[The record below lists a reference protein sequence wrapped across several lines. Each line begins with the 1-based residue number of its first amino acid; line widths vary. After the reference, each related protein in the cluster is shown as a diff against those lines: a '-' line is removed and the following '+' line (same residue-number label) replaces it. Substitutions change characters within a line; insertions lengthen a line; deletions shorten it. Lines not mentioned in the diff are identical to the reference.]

1 MIMKI
6 KYLFT
11 GILFISIVS
20 CSPKLEDGLYAKV
33 DTNKGEIQLKL
44 TFDQTPVTVANFV
57 SLAEGTNRQVDS
69 IFTGKAYYDGLIFHR
84 VIADFMIQG
93 GDPTGTGQGGPGY
106 KFDDEIVPDL
116 KHDGPGI
123 LSMANAGPGTNGS
136 QFFITHKETPW
147 LDGKHTVFGRVT
159 EGQSVVD
166 SIAQNDTIIA
176 VHIIRKGKEARKFD
190 AAATF
195 ENYFLEKDKVKND
208 KRDALSA
215 LEQSA
220 TYTESGLGYVVTTEG
235 DGEAVAIDKTVLTHY
250 AVYFEDGRLLD
261 TSIEDIAKAYKMYNS
276 KRPYQPIPA
285 RVDPDAGMITGFKE
299 GLRLLSVGDKA
310 TLYLPYELAYG
321 ANGGRGIPPQT
332 NLIFEVEVVG
342 LE

>member
-1 MIMKI
+1 MKI
-6 KYLFT
+6 IHIFT
-11 GILFISIVS
+11 AIIVLTILS
-20 CSPKLEDGLYAKV
+20 CSPKLEDGIYAKV
-33 DTNKGEIQLKL
+33 NTNKGEIQLQL
-44 TFDQTPVTVANFV
+44 TFDQTPLTVANFV
-57 SLAEGTNRQVDS
+57 SLAEGTNTKVDS
-69 IFTGKAYYDGLIFHR
+69 IYSGKPYYDGLTFHR
-84 VIADFMIQG
+84 VIQDFMIQG

-106 KFDDEIVPDL
+106 RFDDEIVPEL
-116 KHDGPGI
+116 KHDGPGV

-166 SIAQNDTIIA
+166 SIAQNDTIIC
-176 VHIIRKGKEARKFD
+176 VTIIRKGRYAKKFD
-190 AAATF
+190 AATTF

-208 KRDALSA
+208 KRDALVA

-220 TYTESGLGYVVTTEG
+220 TYTDSGLGVVITNEG
-235 DGEAVAIDKTVLTHY
+235 DGEAVTTDKTVLTHY

-261 TSIEDIAKAYKMYNS
+261 TSLADVARAFNMYNPN
-276 KRPYQPIPA
+276 RPYQPIPA
-285 RVDPDAGMITGFKE
+285 RVDADAQMITGFKE

>member
-1 MIMKI
+1 MKI
-6 KYLFT
+6 IHLFT
-11 GILFISIVS
+11 AFVVLTILS
-20 CSPKLEDGLYAKV
+20 CSPKFEDGIYAKV
-33 DTNKGEIQLKL
+33 STNKGEIQLQL
-44 TFDQTPVTVANFV
+44 TYDQTPVTVANFV
-57 SLAEGTNRQVDS
+57 SLAEGTNTQVDS
-69 IFTGKAYYDGLIFHR
+69 IHSGKPYYDGLIFHR
-84 VIADFMIQG
+84 VIQDFMIQG

-106 KFDDEIVPDL
+106 RFDDEIVPEL
-116 KHDGPGI
+116 KHDGPGV

-166 SIAQNDTIIA
+166 SIAQNDTIFGVI
-176 VHIIRKGKEARKFD
+176 IIRKGRNAKKFD
-190 AAATF
+190 AATTF

-208 KRDALSA
+208 KRDALVA

-220 TYTESGLGYVVTTEG
+220 TYTDSGLGVVITTEG
-235 DGEAVAIDKTVLTHY
+235 DGEAVSTDKTVMTHY

-261 TSIEDIAKAYKMYNS
+261 TSLADVARAYNMYNPN
-276 KRPYQPIPA
+276 RPYQPIPA
-285 RVDPDAGMITGFKE
+285 RVDADAQMITGFKE

>member
-1 MIMKI
+1 MKI

-11 GILFISIVS
+11 GILFASIVS

-44 TFDQTPVTVANFV
+44 TFDKTPVTVANFV

-69 IFTGKAYYDGLIFHR
+69 TFNGKAYYNGLIFHR

-106 KFDDEIVPDL
+106 KFDDEIVSDL
-116 KHDGPGI
+116 KHDGAGI

-166 SIAQNDTIIA
+166 SIAQSDTCLLY
-176 VHIIRKGKEARKFD
+176 
-190 AAATF
+190 TSPSP
-195 ENYFLEKDKVKND
+195 
-208 KRDALSA
+208 RD
-215 LEQSA
+215 
-220 TYTESGLGYVVTTEG
+220 G
-235 DGEAVAIDKTVLTHY
+235 
-250 AVYFEDGRLLD
+250 
-261 TSIEDIAKAYKMYNS
+261 
-276 KRPYQPIPA
+276 
-285 RVDPDAGMITGFKE
+285 
-299 GLRLLSVGDKA
+299 LLSRMPSSA
-310 TLYLPYELAYG
+310 
-321 ANGGRGIPPQT
+321 
-332 NLIFEVEVVG
+332 
-342 LE
+342 

>member
-1 MIMKI
+1 MKI
-6 KYLFT
+6 IHLFT
-11 GILFISIVS
+11 AIIILTILS
-20 CSPKLEDGLYAKV
+20 CSPKLEDGIYAKV
-33 DTNKGEIQLKL
+33 NTNKGEIQLQL
-44 TFDQTPVTVANFV
+44 TYDQTPVTVANFV
-57 SLAEGTNRQVDS
+57 SLAEGTNTQVDS
-69 IFTGKAYYDGLIFHR
+69 IYSGKPYYDGLIFHR
-84 VIADFMIQG
+84 VIQDFMIQG

-106 KFDDEIVPDL
+106 RFDDEIVPEL
-116 KHDGPGI
+116 KHDGPGV

-166 SIAQNDTIIA
+166 SIAQNDTIIGIT
-176 VHIIRKGKEARKFD
+176 IIRKGRDAKKFD
-190 AAATF
+190 ATTTF

-208 KRDALSA
+208 KRDALVA

-220 TYTESGLGYVVTTEG
+220 TYTDSGLGIVITTKG
-235 DGEAVAIDKTVLTHY
+235 NGEAVSTDKTVLTHY

-261 TSIEDIAKAYKMYNS
+261 TSLADVARAYNMYNPN
-276 KRPYQPIPA
+276 RPYQPIPA
-285 RVDPDAGMITGFKE
+285 RVDADAQMITGFKE

>member
-1 MIMKI
+1 MKI
-6 KYLFT
+6 IHLFT
-11 GILFISIVS
+11 AIIVLTIFS
-20 CSPKLEDGLYAKV
+20 CSPKLEDGIYAKV
-33 DTNKGEIQLKL
+33 NTNKGEIQLQL
-44 TFDQTPVTVANFV
+44 TYDQTPVTVANFV
-57 SLAEGTNRQVDS
+57 SLAEGTNTQVDS
-69 IFTGKAYYDGLIFHR
+69 IYSGKPYYDGLIFHR
-84 VIADFMIQG
+84 VIQDFMIQG

-106 KFDDEIVPDL
+106 RFDDEIVPEL
-116 KHDGPGI
+116 KHDGPGV

-166 SIAQNDTIIA
+166 SIAQNDTIIGIT
-176 VHIIRKGKEARKFD
+176 IIRKGRDAKKFD
-190 AAATF
+190 ATTTF

-208 KRDALSA
+208 KRDALVA

-220 TYTESGLGYVVTTEG
+220 TYTDSGLGVVITTKG
-235 DGEAVAIDKTVLTHY
+235 DGEAVSTDKTVMTHY

-261 TSIEDIAKAYKMYNS
+261 TSLADVARAYNMYNPN
-276 KRPYQPIPA
+276 RPYQPIPA
-285 RVDPDAGMITGFKE
+285 RVDADAQMITGFKE

>member
-1 MIMKI
+1 MKI
-6 KYLFT
+6 KYLFA
-11 GILFISIVS
+11 GILFISILS

-69 IFTGKAYYDGLIFHR
+69 IFIGKAYYDGLIFHR

-106 KFDDEIVPDL
+106 KFDDEIVSDL

-123 LSMANAGPGTNGS
+123 LSMAN
-136 QFFITHKETPW
+136 
-147 LDGKHTVFGRVT
+147 

-195 ENYFLEKDKVKND
+195 ENYFQEKDKIKND
-208 KRDALSA
+208 KRDALSVRFC
-215 LEQSA
+215 LS
-220 TYTESGLGYVVTTEG
+220 
-235 DGEAVAIDKTVLTHY
+235 
-250 AVYFEDGRLLD
+250 
-261 TSIEDIAKAYKMYNS
+261 
-276 KRPYQPIPA
+276 QP
-285 RVDPDAGMITGFKE
+285 
-299 GLRLLSVGDKA
+299 LRHH
-310 TLYLPYELAYG
+310 PHW
-321 ANGGRGIPPQT
+321 
-332 NLIFEVEVVG
+332 
-342 LE
+342 

>member
-1 MIMKI
+1 
-6 KYLFT
+6 
-11 GILFISIVS
+11 
-20 CSPKLEDGLYAKV
+20 
-33 DTNKGEIQLKL
+33 
-44 TFDQTPVTVANFV
+44 
-57 SLAEGTNRQVDS
+57 
-69 IFTGKAYYDGLIFHR
+69 
-84 VIADFMIQG
+84 
-93 GDPTGTGQGGPGY
+93 
-106 KFDDEIVPDL
+106 
-116 KHDGPGI
+116 
-123 LSMANAGPGTNGS
+123 MANAGPGTNGS
-136 QFFITHKETPW
+136 QFFIMHKETPW
-147 LDGKHTVFGRVT
+147 LDGKHTVFGRVI

-176 VHIIRKGKEARKFD
+176 VHIIRKGKEAKKFD

-208 KRDALSA
+208 KRDALLA

-220 TYTESGLGYVVTTEG
+220 TYTDSGLGYVITGEG
-235 DGEAVAIDKTVLTHY
+235 DGEAVTIDKTVLTHY

-261 TSIEDIAKAYKMYNS
+261 TSIEDIAKAYKIYNS

-285 RVDPDAGMITGFKE
+285 RVDPDAGMIAGFKE

-321 ANGGRGIPPQT
+321 TNGGRGIPPQT

>member
-1 MIMKI
+1 MK
-6 KYLFT
+6 
-11 GILFISIVS
+11 SIHLLTAIVFLTAS
-20 CSPKLEDGLYAKV
+20 ACDSKLEDGLYANIN
-33 DTNKGEIQLKL
+33 TNKGEIFVDLS
-44 TFDQTPVTVANFV
+44 FEQTPVTVANFV
-57 SLAEGTNRQVDS
+57 SLSEGTNNQVDEAYS
-69 IFTGKAYYDGLIFHR
+69 GKPYYDGLKFHR
-84 VIADFMIQG
+84 VIKDFMIQG
-93 GDPTGTGQGGPGY
+93 GDPLGTGSGGPGY
-106 KFDDEIVPDL
+106 AFDDEFVETL
-116 KHDGPGI
+116 KHDGPGV
-123 LSMANAGPGTNGS
+123 LSMANSGPATNGS

-166 SIAQNDTIIA
+166 SIAQNDTIIGIT
-176 VHIIRKGKEARKFD
+176 IIRKGRDAKKFD
-190 AAATF
+190 ATTTF

-208 KRDALSA
+208 KRDALVA

-220 TYTESGLGYVVTTEG
+220 TYTDSGLGVVITTKG
-235 DGEAVAIDKTVLTHY
+235 DGEAVSTDKTVMTHY

-261 TSIEDIAKAYKMYNS
+261 TSLADVARAYNMYNPN
-276 KRPYQPIPA
+276 RPYQPIPA
-285 RVDPDAGMITGFKE
+285 RVDADAQMITGFKE

>member
-1 MIMKI
+1 MKI
-6 KYLFT
+6 INLFT
-11 GILFISIVS
+11 AIVVLTILS
-20 CSPKLEDGLYAKV
+20 CSPKLEDGIYAKV
-33 DTNKGEIQLKL
+33 NTNKGEIQLQL
-44 TFDQTPVTVANFV
+44 TFDQTPLTVANFV
-57 SLAEGTNRQVDS
+57 SLAEGTNTQVDS
-69 IFTGKAYYDGLIFHR
+69 IYSGKPYYDGLTFHR
-84 VIADFMIQG
+84 VIQDFMIQG

-106 KFDDEIVPDL
+106 RFDDEIVPEL
-116 KHDGPGI
+116 KHDGPGV

-166 SIAQNDTIIA
+166 SIAQNDTIIG
-176 VHIIRKGKEARKFD
+176 VTIIRKGRDAKKFD
-190 AAATF
+190 AATTF

-208 KRDALSA
+208 KRDALVA

-220 TYTESGLGYVVTTEG
+220 TYTDSGLGVVITNEG
-235 DGEAVAIDKTVLTHY
+235 GGEAVTTDKTVLTHY

-261 TSIEDIAKAYKMYNS
+261 TSLADVARAYNMYNPN
-276 KRPYQPIPA
+276 RPYQPIPA
-285 RVDPDAGMITGFKE
+285 RVDADAQMITGFKE

>member
-1 MIMKI
+1 MKI
-6 KYLFT
+6 IHLFT
-11 GILFISIVS
+11 AFVVLTILS
-20 CSPKLEDGLYAKV
+20 CSPKLEDGIYAKV
-33 DTNKGEIQLKL
+33 STNKGEIQLQL
-44 TFDQTPVTVANFV
+44 TYDQTPVTVANFV
-57 SLAEGTNRQVDS
+57 SLAEGTNTQVDS
-69 IFTGKAYYDGLIFHR
+69 IHSGKPYYDGLIFHR
-84 VIADFMIQG
+84 VIQDFMIQG

-106 KFDDEIVPDL
+106 RFDDEIVPEL
-116 KHDGPGI
+116 KHDGPGV

-147 LDGKHTVFGRVT
+147 LDGKHTVFGRVSK
-159 EGQSVVD
+159 GQSVVD
-166 SIAQNDTIIA
+166 SIAQNDTIIG
-176 VHIIRKGKEARKFD
+176 VTIIRKGRDAKKFD
-190 AAATF
+190 AATTF

-208 KRDALSA
+208 KRDALVA

-220 TYTESGLGYVVTTEG
+220 TYTDSGLGVVITTKG
-235 DGEAVAIDKTVLTHY
+235 DGEAVSTDKTVMTHY

-261 TSIEDIAKAYKMYNS
+261 TSLADVARAYNMYNPN
-276 KRPYQPIPA
+276 RPYQPIPA
-285 RVDPDAGMITGFKE
+285 RVDADAQMITGFKE

>member
-1 MIMKI
+1 MKI
-6 KYLFT
+6 IHLFT
-11 GILFISIVS
+11 AIIVLTILS
-20 CSPKLEDGLYAKV
+20 CSPKLEDGIYAKV
-33 DTNKGEIQLKL
+33 NTNKGEIQLQL
-44 TFDQTPVTVANFV
+44 SYDQTPVTVANFV
-57 SLAEGTNRQVDS
+57 SLAEGTNTQVDS
-69 IFTGKAYYDGLIFHR
+69 IYSGKPYYDGLIFHR
-84 VIADFMIQG
+84 VIQDFMIQG

-106 KFDDEIVPDL
+106 RFDDEIVPEL
-116 KHDGPGI
+116 KHDGPGV

-166 SIAQNDTIIA
+166 SIAQNDTIFGVI
-176 VHIIRKGKEARKFD
+176 IIRKGRNAKKFD
-190 AAATF
+190 AATTF

-208 KRDALSA
+208 KRDALVT

-220 TYTESGLGYVVTTEG
+220 TYTDSGLGVVITTEG
-235 DGEAVAIDKTVLTHY
+235 DGEAVSTDKTVMTHY

-261 TSIEDIAKAYKMYNS
+261 TSLADVARAYNMYNPN
-276 KRPYQPIPA
+276 RPYQPIPA
-285 RVDPDAGMITGFKE
+285 RVDADAQMITGFKE

>member
-1 MIMKI
+1 MKI
-6 KYLFT
+6 IHLFT
-11 GILFISIVS
+11 AFVVLTILS
-20 CSPKLEDGLYAKV
+20 CSPKLEDGIYAKV
-33 DTNKGEIQLKL
+33 NTNKGEIQLQL
-44 TFDQTPVTVANFV
+44 TYDQTPVTVANFV
-57 SLAEGTNRQVDS
+57 SLAEGTNTQVDS
-69 IFTGKAYYDGLIFHR
+69 IYSGKPYYDGLIFHR
-84 VIADFMIQG
+84 VIQDFMIQG

-106 KFDDEIVPDL
+106 RFDDEIVPEL
-116 KHDGPGI
+116 KHDGPGV

-166 SIAQNDTIIA
+166 SIAQNDTIIGIT
-176 VHIIRKGKEARKFD
+176 IIRKGRDAKKFD
-190 AAATF
+190 AATTF

-208 KRDALSA
+208 KRDALVA

-220 TYTESGLGYVVTTEG
+220 TYTDSGLGVVITTKG
-235 DGEAVAIDKTVLTHY
+235 DGEAVSTDKTVMTHY

-261 TSIEDIAKAYKMYNS
+261 TSLADVARAYNMYNPN
-276 KRPYQPIPA
+276 RPYQPIPA
-285 RVDPDAGMITGFKE
+285 RVDADAQMITGFKE

-321 ANGGRGIPPQT
+321 ASGGRGIPPQT

>member
-1 MIMKI
+1 MKI
-6 KYLFT
+6 IHLFT
-11 GILFISIVS
+11 AIIVLTILS
-20 CSPKLEDGLYAKV
+20 CSPKLEDGIYAKV
-33 DTNKGEIQLKL
+33 NTNKGEIQLQL
-44 TFDQTPVTVANFV
+44 TYDQTPVTVANFV
-57 SLAEGTNRQVDS
+57 SLAEGTNTQVDS
-69 IFTGKAYYDGLIFHR
+69 TYSGKPYYDGLIFHR
-84 VIADFMIQG
+84 VIQDFMIQG

-106 KFDDEIVPDL
+106 RFDDEILPEL
-116 KHDGPGI
+116 KHDGPGV

-166 SIAQNDTIIA
+166 SIAQNDTIFG
-176 VHIIRKGKEARKFD
+176 VTIIRKGRDAKKFD
-190 AAATF
+190 AATTF

-208 KRDALSA
+208 KRDALVA

-220 TYTESGLGYVVTTEG
+220 TYTDSGLGIVITTEG
-235 DGEAVAIDKTVLTHY
+235 NGEAVSTDKTVLTHY

-261 TSIEDIAKAYKMYNS
+261 TSLADVARAYNIYNPN
-276 KRPYQPIPA
+276 RPYQPIPA
-285 RVDPDAGMITGFKE
+285 RVDADAQMITGFKE

>member
-1 MIMKI
+1 MKI
-6 KYLFT
+6 IHLFT
-11 GILFISIVS
+11 AFVVLTILS
-20 CSPKLEDGLYAKV
+20 CSPKLEDGIYAKV
-33 DTNKGEIQLKL
+33 STNKGEIQLQL
-44 TFDQTPVTVANFV
+44 TYDQTPVTVANFV
-57 SLAEGTNRQVDS
+57 SLAEGINTEVDS
-69 IFTGKAYYDGLIFHR
+69 IHSGKPYYDGLIFHR
-84 VIADFMIQG
+84 VIQDFMIQG

-106 KFDDEIVPDL
+106 RFDDEIVPEL
-116 KHDGPGI
+116 KHDGPGV
-123 LSMANAGPGTNGS
+123 LSMANSGPGTNGS

-166 SIAQNDTIIA
+166 SIAQNDTIIGIT
-176 VHIIRKGKEARKFD
+176 IIRKGRDAKKFD
-190 AAATF
+190 ATTTF

-208 KRDALSA
+208 KRDALVA

-220 TYTESGLGYVVTTEG
+220 TYTDSGLGVVITTKG
-235 DGEAVAIDKTVLTHY
+235 DGEAVSTDKTVMTHY

-261 TSIEDIAKAYKMYNS
+261 TSLADVARAYNMYNPN
-276 KRPYQPIPA
+276 RPYQPIPA
-285 RVDPDAGMITGFKE
+285 RVDADAQMITGFKE

>member
-1 MIMKI
+1 MKI
-6 KYLFT
+6 IHLFT
-11 GILFISIVS
+11 AIVVLTILS
-20 CSPKLEDGLYAKV
+20 CSPKLEDGIYAKV
-33 DTNKGEIQLKL
+33 NTNKGEIQLQL
-44 TFDQTPVTVANFV
+44 TYDQTPVTVANFV
-57 SLAEGTNRQVDS
+57 SLAEGTNTQVDS
-69 IFTGKAYYDGLIFHR
+69 IYSGKPYYDGLIFHR
-84 VIADFMIQG
+84 VIQDFMIQG

-106 KFDDEIVPDL
+106 RFDDEIVPEL
-116 KHDGPGI
+116 KHDGPGV

-166 SIAQNDTIIA
+166 SIAQNDTIIGIT
-176 VHIIRKGKEARKFD
+176 IIRKGRDAKKFD
-190 AAATF
+190 ATTTF

-208 KRDALSA
+208 KRDALVA

-220 TYTESGLGYVVTTEG
+220 TYTDSGLGVVITTEG
-235 DGEAVAIDKTVLTHY
+235 DGEAVSTDKTVMTHY

-261 TSIEDIAKAYKMYNS
+261 TSLADVARAYNMYNPN
-276 KRPYQPIPA
+276 RPYQPIPA
-285 RVDPDAGMITGFKE
+285 RVDADAQMITGFKE

>member
-1 MIMKI
+1 MKI
-6 KYLFT
+6 IHLFT
-11 GILFISIVS
+11 AIIVLTILS
-20 CSPKLEDGLYAKV
+20 CSPKLEDGIYAKV
-33 DTNKGEIQLKL
+33 NTNKGEIQLQL
-44 TFDQTPVTVANFV
+44 TYDQTPVTVANFV
-57 SLAEGTNRQVDS
+57 SLAEGTNTQVDS
-69 IFTGKAYYDGLIFHR
+69 IYSGKPYYDGLIFHR
-84 VIADFMIQG
+84 VIQDFMIQG
-93 GDPTGTGQGGPGY
+93 GDPAGTGQGGPGY
-106 KFDDEIVPDL
+106 RFDDEIVPEL
-116 KHDGPGI
+116 KHDGPGV

-166 SIAQNDTIIA
+166 SIAQNDTIIG
-176 VHIIRKGKEARKFD
+176 VTIIRKGRVAKKFD
-190 AAATF
+190 AATTF
-195 ENYFLEKDKVKND
+195 ENYFLEKDKVKNY
-208 KRDALSA
+208 KRDALLA

-220 TYTESGLGYVVTTEG
+220 TYTDSGLGVVITTEG
-235 DGEAVAIDKTVLTHY
+235 DGEAVSTDKTVLTHY

-261 TSIEDIAKAYKMYNS
+261 TSLADVARAYNMYNPN
-276 KRPYQPIPA
+276 RPYQPIPA
-285 RVDPDAGMITGFKE
+285 RVDASAAMITGFKE

-321 ANGGRGIPPQT
+321 ASGGRGIPPQT

>member
-1 MIMKI
+1 MKI
-6 KYLFT
+6 IHLFT
-11 GILFISIVS
+11 AIIVLTILS
-20 CSPKLEDGLYAKV
+20 CSPKLEDGIYAKV
-33 DTNKGEIQLKL
+33 NTNKGEIQLQL
-44 TFDQTPVTVANFV
+44 TYDQTPVTVANFM
-57 SLAEGTNRQVDS
+57 SLAEGTNTQVDS
-69 IFTGKAYYDGLIFHR
+69 IYSGKPYYDGLTFHR
-84 VIADFMIQG
+84 VIQDFMIQG

-106 KFDDEIVPDL
+106 RFDDEIVPEL
-116 KHDGPGI
+116 KHDGPGV

-166 SIAQNDTIIA
+166 SIAQNDTIIG
-176 VHIIRKGKEARKFD
+176 VTIIRKGRDAKKFD
-190 AAATF
+190 VATTF

-208 KRDALSA
+208 KRDALVA

-220 TYTESGLGYVVTTEG
+220 TYTDSGLGVVITTEG
-235 DGEAVAIDKTVLTHY
+235 DGEAVTTDKTVLTHY

-261 TSIEDIAKAYKMYNS
+261 TSLADVARAYNMYNPN
-276 KRPYQPIPA
+276 RPYQPIPA
-285 RVDPDAGMITGFKE
+285 RVDADAQMITGFKE

>member
-1 MIMKI
+1 MKI
-6 KYLFT
+6 THLLASILLFT
-11 GILFISIVS
+11 LVS
-20 CSPKLEDGLYAKV
+20 CSPKLEDGIYANV
-33 DTNKGEIQLKL
+33 RTNKGDIELQL
-44 TFDQTPVTVANFV
+44 TYEQTPVTVANFV
-57 SLAEGTNRQVDS
+57 SLAEGTNTQVDS
-69 IFTGKAYYDGLIFHR
+69 IYSGKPYYDGLIFHR
-84 VIADFMIQG
+84 VIQDFMIQG

-106 KFDDEIVPDL
+106 RFDDEIVPEL
-116 KHDGPGI
+116 KHNRSGI

-147 LDGKHTVFGRVT
+147 LDGKHTVFGHVT
-159 EGQSVVD
+159 KGQSVVD
-166 SIAQNDTIIA
+166 SIAQNDTIIG
-176 VHIIRKGKEARKFD
+176 VTIIRKGRDAKKFD

-195 ENYFLEKDKVKND
+195 ENYFLKKNKVKTD
-208 KRDALSA
+208 KRDALLA

-220 TYTESGLGYVVTTEG
+220 TYTDSGLGYVITSQG
-235 DGEAVAIDKTVLTHY
+235 GGEAVSMDQTVLTHY

-261 TSIEDIAKAYKMYNS
+261 TSLENVAKAYNMYNPN
-276 KRPYQPIPA
+276 RPYQPIPA
-285 RVDPDAGMITGFKE
+285 RIDPDAAMIAGFKE
-299 GLRLLSVGDKA
+299 GLKLLSVGDKA

>member
-1 MIMKI
+1 MKI
-6 KYLFT
+6 IHLFKAIIVLT
-11 GILFISIVS
+11 ILS
-20 CSPKLEDGLYAKV
+20 CSPKLEDGIYAKV
-33 DTNKGEIQLKL
+33 NTNKGEIQLQL
-44 TFDQTPVTVANFV
+44 TYDQTPVTVANFV
-57 SLAEGTNRQVDS
+57 SLAEGTNTQVDS
-69 IFTGKAYYDGLIFHR
+69 IYSGKPYYDGLIFHR
-84 VIADFMIQG
+84 VIQDFMIQG

-106 KFDDEIVPDL
+106 RFDDEIVPEL
-116 KHDGPGI
+116 KHDGPGV

-166 SIAQNDTIIA
+166 SIAQNDTIYGVI
-176 VHIIRKGKEARKFD
+176 IIRKGRDAKKFD
-190 AAATF
+190 AATTF

-208 KRDALSA
+208 KRDALVT

-220 TYTESGLGYVVTTEG
+220 TYTDSGLGVVITTEG
-235 DGEAVAIDKTVLTHY
+235 DGEAVSTNKTVMTHY

-261 TSIEDIAKAYKMYNS
+261 TSLADVARAYNMYNPN
-276 KRPYQPIPA
+276 RPYQPIPA
-285 RVDPDAGMITGFKE
+285 RVDADAQMITGFKE

>member
-1 MIMKI
+1 MKI
-6 KYLFT
+6 IHLFT
-11 GILFISIVS
+11 AIVVLTILS
-20 CSPKLEDGLYAKV
+20 CSPKLEDGIYAKV
-33 DTNKGEIQLKL
+33 NTNKGEIQLQL
-44 TFDQTPVTVANFV
+44 TYDQTPVTVANFV
-57 SLAEGTNRQVDS
+57 SLAEGTNTQVDS
-69 IFTGKAYYDGLIFHR
+69 IHSGKPYYDGLIFHR
-84 VIADFMIQG
+84 VIQDFMIQG

-106 KFDDEIVPDL
+106 RFDDEIVPEL
-116 KHDGPGI
+116 KHDGPGV

-166 SIAQNDTIIA
+166 SIAQNDTIIGIT
-176 VHIIRKGKEARKFD
+176 IIRKGRDAKKFD
-190 AAATF
+190 AAITF

-208 KRDALSA
+208 KRDALVA

-220 TYTESGLGYVVTTEG
+220 TYTDSGLGVVITTEG
-235 DGEAVAIDKTVLTHY
+235 DGKAVTTDKTVLTHY

-261 TSIEDIAKAYKMYNS
+261 TSLADVARAFNMYNPN
-276 KRPYQPIPA
+276 RPYQPIPA
-285 RVDPDAGMITGFKE
+285 RVDADAQMITGFKE

>member
-1 MIMKI
+1 MKI
-6 KYLFT
+6 IHLFT
-11 GILFISIVS
+11 AIIVLTILS
-20 CSPKLEDGLYAKV
+20 CSPKLEDGIYAKV
-33 DTNKGEIQLKL
+33 NTNKGEIQLQL
-44 TFDQTPVTVANFV
+44 TYDQTPVTVANFV
-57 SLAEGTNRQVDS
+57 SLAEGTNTQVDS
-69 IFTGKAYYDGLIFHR
+69 IYSGKPYYDGLIFHR
-84 VIADFMIQG
+84 VIQDFMIQG

-106 KFDDEIVPDL
+106 RFDDEIVPEL
-116 KHDGPGI
+116 KHDGPGV

-166 SIAQNDTIIA
+166 SIAQNDTIIG
-176 VHIIRKGKEARKFD
+176 VIIIRKGRDAKKFD
-190 AAATF
+190 AATTF

-208 KRDALSA
+208 KRDALVT

-220 TYTESGLGYVVTTEG
+220 TYTDSGLGVVITTEG
-235 DGEAVAIDKTVLTHY
+235 DGEAVSTDKTVMTHY

-261 TSIEDIAKAYKMYNS
+261 TSLADVARAYNMYNPN
-276 KRPYQPIPA
+276 RPYQPIPA
-285 RVDPDAGMITGFKE
+285 RVDADAQMITGFKE

>member
-1 MIMKI
+1 MKI
-6 KYLFT
+6 IHLFT
-11 GILFISIVS
+11 AIIILTILS
-20 CSPKLEDGLYAKV
+20 CSPKLEDGIYAKV
-33 DTNKGEIQLKL
+33 NTNKGEIQLQL
-44 TFDQTPVTVANFV
+44 TYDQTPVTVANFV
-57 SLAEGTNRQVDS
+57 SLAEGTNTQVDS
-69 IFTGKAYYDGLIFHR
+69 IYSGKPYYDGLIFHR
-84 VIADFMIQG
+84 VIQDFMIQG

-106 KFDDEIVPDL
+106 RFDDEIVPEL
-116 KHDGPGI
+116 KHDGPGV

-166 SIAQNDTIIA
+166 SIAQNDTIIGIT
-176 VHIIRKGKEARKFD
+176 IIRKGRDAKKFD
-190 AAATF
+190 ATTTF

-208 KRDALSA
+208 KRDALVA

-220 TYTESGLGYVVTTEG
+220 TYTDSGLGVVITTKG
-235 DGEAVAIDKTVLTHY
+235 DGEAVSTDKTVMTHY

-261 TSIEDIAKAYKMYNS
+261 TSLADVARAYNMYNPN
-276 KRPYQPIPA
+276 RPYQPIPA
-285 RVDPDAGMITGFKE
+285 RVDADAQMITGFKE

>member
-1 MIMKI
+1 MKI
-6 KYLFT
+6 IHLFT
-11 GILFISIVS
+11 AIVVLTILS
-20 CSPKLEDGLYAKV
+20 CSPKLEDGIYAKV
-33 DTNKGEIQLKL
+33 STNKGEIQLQL
-44 TFDQTPVTVANFV
+44 TYDQTPVTVANFV
-57 SLAEGTNRQVDS
+57 SLAEGTNTQVDS
-69 IFTGKAYYDGLIFHR
+69 TYSGKPYYDGLIFHR
-84 VIADFMIQG
+84 VIQDFMIQG

-106 KFDDEIVPDL
+106 RFDDEIVPEL
-116 KHDGPGI
+116 KHDGPGV

-166 SIAQNDTIIA
+166 SIAQNDTIIGIT
-176 VHIIRKGKEARKFD
+176 IIRKGRDAKKFD
-190 AAATF
+190 ATTTF

-208 KRDALSA
+208 KRDALVA

-220 TYTESGLGYVVTTEG
+220 TYTDSGLGVVITTKG
-235 DGEAVAIDKTVLTHY
+235 DGEAVSTDKTVMTHY

-261 TSIEDIAKAYKMYNS
+261 TSLADVARAYNMYNPN
-276 KRPYQPIPA
+276 RPYQPIPA
-285 RVDPDAGMITGFKE
+285 RVDADAQMITGFKE